1 MNSGA
6 IEINKRNS
14 YLFSPGWMGR
24 TSGRVYI
31 HRNQRIHFLQLLGI
45 EWESVIQVGPNRKDR
60 IKMNKAEKR
69 KEAKRLKREQK
80 NGVGNGASGEAKGEE
95 GNQEEKEKEDGE
107 EKSNE

>member
-1 MNSGA
+1 
-6 IEINKRNS
+6 
-14 YLFSPGWMGR
+14 MGR

-69 KEAKRLKREQK
+69 KEARRQKTEQR
-80 NGVGNGASGEAKGEE
+80 NALAENNAADAAPENV
-95 GNQEEKEKEDGE
+95 EEKTKED
-107 EKSNE
+107 S